1 MLEMKK
7 ESEKKM
13 PITKIEKIIEFLNET
28 EKNLRELE
36 MSEES
41 YLQLQTELEDTYD
54 IEDENE
60 RSNEYARLERE
71 HSDMGADIDSLQNR
85 ITEDFTIEV
94 AKDLVPF
101 VNKLLNYTSS
111 IQNRLDRLVYDAKE
125 LSDENE
131 LDEFWSDKWILNEQK
146 ESVN

>member
-1 MLEMKK
+1 MKQKKK
-7 ESEKKM
+7 EEKM
-13 PITKIEKIIEFLNET
+13 LNEKIEKIVGFLNET

-131 LDEFWSDKWILNEQK
+131 INEFWSEKWNLNEQK
-146 ESVN
+146 VSQ

>member
-1 MLEMKK
+1 MKQKKK
-7 ESEKKM
+7 EEKM
-13 PITKIEKIIEFLNET
+13 LNEKIEKIVGFLNET

-71 HSDMGADIDSLQNR
+71 HSDMGADIDSL
-85 ITEDFTIEV
+85 
-94 AKDLVPF
+94 
-101 VNKLLNYTSS
+101 
-111 IQNRLDRLVYDAKE
+111 
-125 LSDENE
+125 
-131 LDEFWSDKWILNEQK
+131 
-146 ESVN
+146 